1 MGGKV
6 PDIGRNIA
14 AIRSTKNLSLDD
26 LSKRSGVSKS
36 MLSQIEQNK
45 VNPTVATVWKIARAI
60 NVSIEKLID
69 EGGEKVFEI
78 VTKREAAEMF
88 SSDRSCRI
96 TILSPVHYIDK
107 TELYSL
113 AFKPRGKLIS
123 EPHFPGTEEIF
134 SAIDGSFIVRTRE
147 TTAEVAAGDT
157 VRYKADSRHEI
168 ISKSAKPSRG
178 ILLVMFHA

>member
-6 PDIGRNIA
+6 PDIGKNIA
-14 AIRSTKNLSLDD
+14 AIRSSKNLSLDD

-60 NVSIEKLID
+60 NVSIEKLI
-69 EGGEKVFEI
+69 EESGEKVFEI
-78 VTKREAAEMF
+78 VTKRDAAEMF
-88 SSDRSCRI
+88 SADRSCRI

-107 TELYSL
+107 TELYAL
-113 AFKPRGKLIS
+113 EFKPKGKLIS

-134 SAIDGSFIVRTRE
+134 SVLTGSFMVRTRE
-147 TTAEVAAGDT
+147 STASVSAGDT
-157 VRYKADSRHEI
+157 VRYKADSHHEI
-168 ISKSAKPSRG
+168 ISKGASSSRG
-178 ILLVMFHA
+178 ILLVMFHV